1 MIKIQLALLFL
12 IAFGQSFTAGEFYKS
27 YVFKKE
33 YQPITKVSI
42 DQDNGD
48 LFVGGTNMF
57 AHLNRELKVLH
68 MHELGPVN
76 DSQEC
81 KPRDNV
87 CIGNVHSNST
97 ETDDIVKVLIYNEN
111 RQRLIVCGSA
121 HQGMCFIYIPKTKTP
136 KHFSDRLTNTAS
148 YIGGKNT
155 TVVVQSLK
163 RSNDSYD
170 EDIYFIG
177 QSYDGR
183 NVNFF
188 HAEFSKLSFGKIG
201 GSFKLSKYATYTNVS
216 VCLGLKSTFH
226 IRFIHGFEFGNH
238 IYFVFVRS
246 VDGKY
251 GIRTFETKLVQIC
264 REDQKFNSLIEIP
277 LSCKTSKSFNMASS
291 AYFDNS
297 GNGTLYVTFGIS
309 NRRTGHLQDPLEGS
323 TLCEYQMT
331 DIENKIITVL
341 RAYLLGCKGSTPDW
355 RCETFECVRP
365 RDLTNLEGYCSHH
378 LIKGVQALSEHS
390 LDQTSEF
397 VINGELMT
405 SIAIKKQEKEN
416 GHTIAIIGTDK
427 GNILKNPSKMVSH
440 LQSFT
445 CFTYFRNMYL
455 NMQNIFKIDLMSCEI
470 HKTCGD
476 CVTTIDPLGCGWCG
490 NHCSTNNSCRGQWY
504 KNTCPPFVH
513 SVFPA
518 PNPFVL
524 YYVAGYW
531 LKMFCKEKIQISPI
545 SGPVSG
551 YTVLTITGNH
561 FGSEMAETI
570 VYLQQFNVTANSS
583 VLFCN
588 ITQIFDE
595 RTQIDKIIC
604 RTSKWVHIVTANKPV
619 TNPTF
624 SKCIGY
630 GPVTVKIDGGLV
642 LNQNRSNFC
651 YMENPEI
658 TNIYPHKTIKS
669 GGLSLTIEGNNF
681 NAVMKH
687 EIVVKLYTEGKTM
700 RGKCLSNETTLI
712 CPIPKYSGNI
722 SDTSFVGS
730 YVVPEF
736 DGMLNFSD
744 NYKGNHN
751 LTFFPD
757 PVLQNLTED
766 IDVFEKSKIYSVKL
780 KGKNL
785 NLALRKDDFYIT
797 INHTRCKVDELKDT
811 YLTCMLKIV
820 GASTQT
826 NAGLSAG
833 VAAAVL
839 LSLVIFVIIIVKKC
853 RPIKREVNG
862 GMYANRDVNG
872 GMYANERSISSIV
885 PPSSLFDEREESQRP
900 RNDDSRYVRY
910 GNSAEARQPLLAEGA
925 SGGVSN
931 KLSSFDHGTVTLLE
945 KQNLLIDRNNLVLGE
960 NLGHDMAPLKK
971 EFVFLNLINVF
982 SVKNYY
988 KKLIDRD
995 DDRIVKII
1003 LLTIYAKTVY
1013 RIIRNIRMIL

>member
-1 MIKIQLALLFL
+1 MI
-12 IAFGQSFTAGEFYKS
+12 YH
-27 YVFKKE
+27 KKPE
-33 YQPITKVSI
+33 
-42 DQDNGD
+42 
-48 LFVGGTNMF
+48 
-57 AHLNRELKVLH
+57 
-68 MHELGPVN
+68 
-76 DSQEC
+76 
-81 KPRDNV
+81 
-87 CIGNVHSNST
+87 
-97 ETDDIVKVLIYNEN
+97 IYNIEP
-111 RQRLIVCGSA
+111 LFG
-121 HQGMCFIYIPKTKTP
+121 PK
-136 KHFSDRLTNTAS
+136 LGNTS
-148 YIGGKNT
+148 
-155 TVVVQSLK
+155 
-163 RSNDSYD
+163 
-170 EDIYFIG
+170 
-177 QSYDGR
+177 
-183 NVNFF
+183 
-188 HAEFSKLSFGKIG
+188 
-201 GSFKLSKYATYTNVS
+201 
-216 VCLGLKSTFH
+216 
-226 IRFIHGFEFGNH
+226 
-238 IYFVFVRS
+238 
-246 VDGKY
+246 
-251 GIRTFETKLVQIC
+251 
-264 REDQKFNSLIEIP
+264 
-277 LSCKTSKSFNMASS
+277 M
-291 AYFDNS
+291 
-297 GNGTLYVTFGIS
+297 
-309 NRRTGHLQDPLEGS
+309 
-323 TLCEYQMT
+323 
-331 DIENKIITVL
+331 
-341 RAYLLGCKGSTPDW
+341 
-355 RCETFECVRP
+355 
-365 RDLTNLEGYCSHH
+365 
-378 LIKGVQALSEHS
+378 
-390 LDQTSEF
+390 
-397 VINGELMT
+397 
-405 SIAIKKQEKEN
+405 
-416 GHTIAIIGTDK
+416 
-427 GNILKNPSKMVSH
+427 
-440 LQSFT
+440 
-445 CFTYFRNMYL
+445 
-455 NMQNIFKIDLMSCEI
+455 
-470 HKTCGD
+470 
-476 CVTTIDPLGCGWCG
+476 
-490 NHCSTNNSCRGQWY
+490 
-504 KNTCPPFVH
+504 
-513 SVFPA
+513 
-518 PNPFVL
+518 
-524 YYVAGYW
+524 
-531 LKMFCKEKIQISPI
+531 
-545 SGPVSG
+545 
-551 YTVLTITGNH
+551 TITGKH
-561 FGSEMAETI
+561 LDIGSLLEVDAADFT
-570 VYLQQFNVTANSS
+570 
-583 VLFCN
+583 CN
-588 ITQIFDE
+588 IE

-669 GGLSLTIEGNNF
+669 GGLSLTIKGNNF

-811 YLTCMLKIV
+811 YLTCMLKMLNFPQQYMRIEARVGNIRRTIGKLHFVLKQRV

-826 NAGLSAG
+826 NAGLSGG

-960 NLGHDMAPLKK
+960 NLGHGEFGCVYKGYLSRPGEKGETAVAVKTILKSGYSSNVEEFLNEALMMKDFNHTNVLKLIGISLEEGEFPLVILPFMKLGDLLTYIRNEENTPTVKDLVSFGIEIAQGMEYLSGIKYVHRDLAARNCMLDEHKTVKVADFGLSRDIYSKEYYSCDNKRKLPVKWMAPESLEKGTYTSK
-971 EFVFLNLINVF
+971 SDVWSYGVVLWE
-982 SVKNYY
+982 
-988 KKLIDRD
+988 
-995 DDRIVKII
+995 
-1003 LLTIYAKTVY
+1003 LLTRGASPYPGVENWDVAMFIKMGRRLPRPEYCPETLYVTMTKCWEYNPGQRPTFKELLDEIMDIVLNKSQETTVKDVLVDLDKCTNY
-1013 RIIRNIRMIL
+1013 DYGDMHIPDWAAELQVNLTSATPERQLSKRSVLTSQVSWTNDHPDSVNIETPTNTQPNPQRLLDSATFDSTRNTIHFGNTSNHNKKMNGSLNYCNTGPSNSLISPVKEIPSSENTGLLNDGHSDASLIRDSESTDGVATKSDI